1 MIAVLQWSTVAVCG
15 VLAVSRV
22 PSALRGENRSL
33 FFIYALLAAGLLL
46 SIDAPYV
53 AVDRLLGGINLAN
66 LVLRFVIFGAVL
78 ALGLR
83 IARGFGATD
92 ALRLLTGPVGIAA
105 AGAASVA
112 VVVAF
117 LMMDTAGSS
126 AGLTAVY
133 AKDARDA
140 ALVEYYGAAGR
151 LYPAFITLTLLPA
164 MIRTVRSGLPGL
176 VRLSAALLA
185 CGSVAITLSLL
196 SPVIP
201 PSLGYLRFVF
211 NYGAALCLL
220 IGLAAIW
227 LSKAVA
233 KRSRRMQTGSTG
245 QPLRPGPPNE
255 ERP

>member
-1 MIAVLQWSTVAVCG
+1 MIAILQWTTVAVCG
-15 VLAVSRV
+15 VLAAFRV

-33 FFIYALLAAGLLL
+33 FFIFGLLTAGLLL
-46 SIDAPYV
+46 SIEAPYV
-53 AVDRLLGGINLAN
+53 VVDHVLGGMNLAN
-66 LVLRFVIFGAVL
+66 LVLRFIIFGAVF
-78 ALGLR
+78 ALGFR

-112 VVVAF
+112 VVAVF

-126 AGLTAVY
+126 AGLIAVY
-133 AKDARDA
+133 AKDARNA

-151 LYPAFITLTLLPA
+151 LYPAFMTLALLPA

-185 CGSVAITLSLL
+185 AGSVAITLSLL

-211 NYGAALCLL
+211 NYTAALCLL
-220 IGLAAIW
+220 LGLAAIW

-233 KRSRRMQTGSTG
+233 KRTRKMQTDFTG
-245 QPLRPGPPNE
+245 
-255 ERP
+255 